1 MAKDV
6 LRERATALQ
15 TLMRQSPGPGRVGP
29 LDGIVVVDTTRQMS
43 GPYASMVLGDF
54 GANVIKV
61 ESAPLGD
68 PMRKM
73 GNTFVGGEGTMFL
86 TWNRNKRSVCV
97 DLRTAEG
104 VAVLNRLIDH
114 ADIVMENYR
123 PGVAGEIG
131 FGSDDVLLRNP
142 RVIYCSVNAFG
153 SEGPWSQRP
162 GVDYIVQAM
171 SGVMSV
177 NGERDGGPL
186 LVGIPI
192 VDFSSANVAVQG
204 ILLALLARERTGSGQ
219 RIEISM
225 LHTTVAALATRLGP
239 YFATGENPTRW
250 GSQHSQVVPNQVF
263 QTKDGYAAA
272 GTWGDQGWGKFCE
285 ALDWPELAKDVR
297 YNTNVKRVEH
307 RDDITALMQERFL
320 TRTTSEWD
328 ERFSALGVLFTPVN
342 SFSDLFGHEQVRASG
357 LVAEIDH
364 PTAGLQKQITPPIH
378 LFDTPASIRRPPPLL
393 GQHTREV
400 LTEFGWTPEEF
411 QKLLADGTVFEA
423 GSSLGDDL

>member
-1 MAKDV
+1 M
-6 LRERATALQ
+6 
-15 TLMRQSPGPGRVGP
+15 GP
-29 LDGIVVVDTTRQMS
+29 LDGLVVIDTTRQMS

-54 GANVIKV
+54 GADVIKV

-68 PMRKM
+68 PMRST
-73 GNTFVGGEGTMFL
+73 GNTFAGGDSTMFL
-86 TWNRNKRSVCV
+86 TWNRNKRSVCI
-97 DLRTAEG
+97 DLRSSEG
-104 VAVLNRLIDH
+104 LAVLMKLIDQ

-123 PGVAGEIG
+123 PGVADEIG
-131 FGSDDVLLRNP
+131 FGADEVLRRNP
-142 RVIYCSVNAFG
+142 RAIYCSVNAFG

-204 ILLALLARERTGSGQ
+204 ILLALLARERTGRGQ

-225 LHTTVAALATRLGP
+225 LHTMAAGLATRLGP

-263 QTKDGYAAA
+263 QTKDGYVAA
-272 GTWGDQGWGKFCE
+272 GTWGDQGWRKFCD
-285 ALDWPELAKDVR
+285 ALDWPELADDER
-297 YNTNVKRVEH
+297 YKTNVQRVEH
-307 RDDITALMQERFL
+307 RDEVTALMQERFL
-320 TRTTSEWD
+320 NRTTEEW
-328 ERFSALGVLFTPVN
+328 EARFSTRGVLFTPVN
-342 SFSDLFGHEQVRASG
+342 TFSELFGHEQARVAG

-364 PTAGLQKQITPPIH
+364 PAAGPLKQVTPPIQM
-378 LFDTPASIRRPPPLL
+378 FDTPASIRRPPPIL

-400 LTEFGWTPEEF
+400 LLEQGWTLQEV
-411 QKLLADGTVFEA
+411 QRLLAEGTIVEA
-423 GSSLGDDL
+423 SSIVEEAL